1 MTRPPPATSA
11 APDTNGVGLT
21 PKESSVEGW
30 LVCLG
35 TLSRRPGPL
44 WVQLFLNSD
53 PAEISQGVLVLLA
66 CISMSLLPPPPS
78 FPSPPLSSL
87 LSEIF
92 VVCGLPF
99 FLHPRHCG
107 VSVTV
112 CAADFGLRSGCESCV
127 EAEIYHA
134 GATHSLTG
142 VLG

>member
-1 MTRPPPATSA
+1 M
-11 APDTNGVGLT
+11 
-21 PKESSVEGW
+21 
-30 LVCLG
+30 G

-66 CISMSLLPPPPS
+66 CISMSLLPPPP
-78 FPSPPLSSL
+78 PPLPPYPQLSSL

-99 FLHPRHCG
+99 LLYPRRCG

-112 CAADFGLRSGCESCV
+112 RAADFGLRSGCESCV

-134 GATHSLTG
+134 GATHSLMGFWDRPPLHSKDLTRSMDW
-142 VLG
+142 LSSEPAMLAP